1 MNHRLHFLL
10 VTVVVVFNGFISEAQ
25 EIGDAASQ
33 IHPQGRQG
41 EQVWHK
47 EWELVQFTGIT
58 ITADSLAAVPYT
70 KIIVKTTLE
79 GTSSDVMG
87 YFSFVAHVGDTI
99 LFNAMGYKPASFII
113 PDTIRNQRYSL
124 IQLTTADTMTLAAA
138 IIFPWPTY
146 EEFKEAFINMKI
158 PDDDLER
165 ARRNLS
171 ASKIMMMADHL
182 PMDAR
187 MNYNNYIENQT
198 SKLYYFGQQQP
209 FSIFNP
215 FAWAQFIKAWKD
227 GKFKRKTYD
236 E

>member
-1 MNHRLHFLL
+1 MNHRLHFLI
-10 VTVVVVFNGFISEAQ
+10 VTVIIISNGLESGAQ
-25 EIGDAASQ
+25 ENGDSIRHFQAQ
-33 IHPQGRQG
+33 TQTDVLEWQ
-41 EQVWHK
+41 K
-47 EWELVQFTGIT
+47 DWELVQFTGIT
-58 ITADSLAAVPYT
+58 ITADSLTAVPYT
-70 KIIVKTTLE
+70 KIIVKTSRE
-79 GTSSDVMG
+79 GTTSDVMG

-99 LFNAMGYKPASFII
+99 LFNALGFKPASFII

-124 IQLTTADTMTLAAA
+124 IQLMTADTMTLAAA

-146 EEFKEAFINMKI
+146 EEFKEAFINMEI
-158 PDDDLER
+158 PDDDLAR

-171 ASKIMMMADHL
+171 ASKIMMMADQL

-198 SKLYYFGQQQP
+198 SQLYYFGQQQP
-209 FSIFNP
+209 FTIFNP

-236 E
+236 D